1 MGKINSY
8 FKKYFSVRPK
18 ATFVGALVLVTALL
32 VFFNMKKTIA
42 ISIDGEEKTIV
53 TFKGTVAAALEDAGI
68 TLGPKDEIQPSLET
82 ALKNND
88 VINIERAVTVKVSVD
103 GKQLSILTNEDSLKE
118 LLAQADITLGEED
131 IITPVVDTPLEEGM
145 EVAITRVA
153 TEYEK
158 STATIDYTTEVRKD
172 SSLQKGKSKILQE
185 GVPGEKEVT
194 TKVVYEDGVEVSRE
208 IVEETTKKAPVS
220 KIVAEGSGQV
230 IVASRG
236 GVSVKVNESGVPYS
250 TSVLSV
256 KATAYWRGD
265 DGGTITSTGTVPVRS
280 SSGWSTIAVDPR
292 VIPYGTRVYVEG
304 YGYAIAE
311 DTGGAIKGNRIDVF
325 MNSAQDCYNWGVR
338 TVKVHILGNN

>member
-8 FKKYFSVRPK
+8 FKKYFSVKPK
-18 ATFVGALVLVTALL
+18 AAFVGALVMVTVLL
-32 VFFNMKKTIA
+32 VFFNMRKTIA
-42 ISIDGEEKTIV
+42 ITIDGEEQTIV
-53 TFKGTVAAALEDAGI
+53 TFKNTVAAALEESGI
-68 TLGPKDEIQPSLET
+68 TLGPKDEIHPSLET
-82 ALKNND
+82 ALENNTSISID
-88 VINIERAVTVKVSVD
+88 RAVTVKVSVD

-131 IITPVVDTPLEEGM
+131 VIKPVVDTPLEEGM
-145 EVAITRVA
+145 EVVITRIA

-158 STATIDYTTEVRKD
+158 STATIDYTTEVKKD
-172 SSLQKGKSKILQE
+172 SSIQKGKSKVLQE

-208 IVEETTKKAPVS
+208 VVEEATKKAPVN
-220 KIVAEGSGQV
+220 KIVAEGSGQI

-236 GVSVKVNESGVPYS
+236 GVSVNVNENGVPYS
-250 TSVLSV
+250 TSVLTV
-256 KATAYWRGD
+256 KATAYWKGD

-280 SSGWSTIAVDPR
+280 TSGWSTIAVDPR
-292 VIPYGTRVYVEG
+292 VIPYGTKVYVEG

-325 MNSAQDCYNWGVR
+325 MNSAEECYNWGVR
-338 TVKVHILGNN
+338 SVKEDRKSVV